1 MPSLLAHH
9 RVLVYDLE
17 VHNRGEGQLTLAIF
31 QSRYLQI
38 L

>member
-1 MPSLLAHH
+1 MLSLLAHH

-17 VHNRGEGQLTLAIF
+17 VHNRGEVQLTLATF
-31 QSRYLQI
+31 QSHYLQI